1 MSSTLNHTTDVPF
14 ATGQQDDG
22 ADGLKFITLF
32 KGLAESTI
40 RFALCTY
47 ALAATAAFTTSSRIR
62 LS

>member
-1 MSSTLNHTTDVPF
+1 MSNTLNHTTDVPF

-32 KGLAESTI
+32 KVLAANTI

-47 ALAATAAFTTSSRIR
+47 ALVATAAFTTSSRTL